1 MADEEKLLEYLR
13 RVTEDLQQANR
24 RLREAEAKEREPIA
38 IVSMSCRYP
47 GGVESPEGLWRL
59 LEEGRQGVVPFPKDR
74 GWDLEALYDPDPAT
88 PGTTYVREGGFLEA
102 AGEFDPAFFG
112 ITPREA
118 VAMDPQ
124 QRLLLEVSWEV
135 LERAGIDPGTLKG
148 TSTGVFIG
156 AFADDYEV
164 GAGPLPP
171 GSEGYL
177 GTGNSSSVISGR
189 VAYTLGLEGPAV
201 TVDTACSSSLVG
213 IHLACESL
221 RRGESTLA
229 LAGGVTV
236 LATPELLVDFSHQ
249 RGLAHDGRCKA
260 FSDEAD
266 GTILSE
272 GAGVLL
278 LERLSDAQANGHRI
292 LGVIRGSAVNQDGA
306 SNGLSAP
313 NGPSQER
320 VIRQALANAGLEPG
334 DVDAVEAHG
343 TGTTLGDPIE
353 AQALLATYG
362 RGRDAADP
370 LWLGSVKSNF
380 GHAQAAA
387 GVAGVIKMVLA
398 LRHGTLP
405 KTLHVSPPSTHVD
418 WDSGQVRLL
427 DEARPWPERD
437 ERPRRAGVSSF
448 GISGTNAHV
457 IIEDAPEPAAPSG
470 DDAAAPEVGD
480 ARPVPFTGDVTP
492 WVLSGRGEPGLRG
505 QAGRLASFI
514 RSAQEAAPGREDPAG
529 LPGAADVA
537 RGLVARAVF
546 EDRAVVVG
554 ADTAGLL
561 AGLDALAV
569 GDAAP
574 DVVKGSVRARREAV
588 FVFPGQGA
596 QWAGMGA
603 ELARTSPVFAQRLG
617 ECARALDGLVD
628 WDLFDVLHQRP
639 GAPTLES
646 IEVLQPVTF
655 SVMVSLAALWES
667 VGVSPSAVVGHS
679 QGEVAAACVAGV
691 LSLEDAVRAVVL
703 RSRLFAQELTG
714 HGAIAAVALSRAD
727 AQARVDAVGGGLW
740 VAVHNGPTSCAV
752 SGELRALE
760 GFVAGLRA
768 EGVRAR
774 VVPTTVP
781 THSPLVDPLRDRLL
795 ELFASVSPTQGRV
808 PFYSAVRGAV
818 VDGRELDASYWYS
831 NVREPV
837 EFAGAVEA
845 LIGDGRTAFV
855 EVSPHPV
862 LGMGVQDVLDA
873 RGAAGLVVGSLR
885 RDEGDARRFLLSAG
899 EAFAGGV
906 GVDWGAVVSGLG
918 SGTAPAPLELPTY
931 AFQREQYWLEPLSV
945 IADAGGLG
953 QAPAGHPLVG
963 AAVELPEDG
972 GVVLTGRMSVSS
984 HPWLADHAV
993 GETVVFPGA
1002 GFVELAVRGGDEVGC
1017 PVVEEL
1023 TLEAPLV
1030 VSGDEQVV
1038 LQVAV
1043 GAADESGHRTVAV
1056 HSRTGSRD
1064 WTRHAGGTLARADG
1078 SGAGWDLAQ
1087 WPPAG
1092 AREVDVAG
1100 HYEGLAARGY
1110 GYGPA
1115 FQGLRRAWTRDGEVF
1130 AEVGLG
1136 EQEAAQAAGYG
1147 IHPALLDACLHA
1159 IGLNAGAGTGDGVE
1173 LPFAWSGV
1181 ELWATGAA
1189 QVRVQVLPDGGVRL
1203 ADGSGAPV
1211 AAVGGLVTRPVPAGG
1226 LAAGGGG
1233 GDGLAGVHHLNW
1245 VVPSSWNPPRVD
1257 GVVAVADVA
1266 GGDFGVAEALA
1277 RSGVQVRGV
1286 ADLESAAAVEGVS
1299 TIVIPVATP
1308 ETGDDDVTGDVR
1320 RALGTVLAAVQGWLA
1335 DDRLAEVRLAVV
1347 TRGGVGARA
1356 GDGGPGLVGAAV
1368 SGLVRSAQ
1376 AESPGRVLLADVDT
1390 TAKSWAALPSVL
1402 GVVDEPQVAVRG
1414 GEVLVPRLS
1423 RADATRDLRIPDGGA
1438 GGADRRSGPWRLDAT
1453 LKGSIDGLRLVE
1465 APEADR
1471 ALAAGEVRVE
1481 VRAAG
1486 VNFRDVVVALGMV
1499 PEQGAPI
1506 GGEFAGVVSE
1516 VGPGVD
1522 GLAPGDRV
1530 MGLSDEG
1537 TFGPRVVADGRMLA
1551 AVPDGWTFARAA
1563 SVPGVFATAWYGL
1576 VDLAGVGAGDRVLV
1590 HSGAGGV
1597 GMAAIQIARARGAE
1611 VFATASPGKW
1621 DVLRGLGLADDHIS
1635 SSRDL
1640 GFAEKFGAVD
1650 VVLNSLA
1657 GEFTDASL
1665 ALLGEGGRF
1674 IEMGKTDRR
1683 EPVAVQEAYPGVV
1696 YRSFDLMDAGPERV
1710 GGMLGEALG
1719 EFGRGSLGPI
1729 PVQCWDVRRA
1739 GEAFR
1744 FMAQARHRGKIILT
1758 IPRALDPEGTVLVTG
1773 GTGGLGAML
1782 ARHLVTR
1789 HGARHLLLAS
1799 RRGPD
1804 AEGAAD
1810 LVADLE
1816 GAGATV
1822 DVVAADVSTRDGV
1835 DRLLETVPEQHPLT
1849 GVFHTAG
1856 VLADGVVSSLDTD
1869 AFDRVL
1875 APKADAAWWLHQ
1887 ATAGMD
1893 LATFTLYSS
1902 SAGSLDSAGQGN
1914 YSAANAFLDALALT
1928 RTRQGL
1934 PGLSLAWG
1942 LWEQASG
1949 MSAHLTGS
1957 DISRIE
1963 RSGYRRITN
1972 DHGMRMLDAA
1982 TAHAEPFVLPLP
1994 IDPRTLATSGG
2005 VIPAPL
2011 RGIVAPARRAV
2022 AAASAAPATGS
2033 ALEERLA
2040 GLTEAEQVAELT
2052 TLVRGCAARV
2062 IGYSDP
2068 DAIAPDQ
2075 NFLETGFDSLTAMEL
2090 RNILNKA
2097 TGLRMPATAVFDSGT
2112 AADLARYIAGEMSLS
2127 TGSGSGDT
2135 APSRAAA
2142 FGGGG
2147 SLASLVHDAAPAGKL
2162 YEGLEMLEAAAR
2174 LRPSFASLDDVNK
2187 AYPPLSL
2194 ASGPAGPKLFC
2205 FSTPMALG
2213 GAAQFARL
2221 AAHFQGVRD
2230 LYALQVPGYAPDDA
2244 LPETVDVIVRM
2255 WAESIREAAGSEP
2268 FVLLGYCGGGNF
2280 AHAAV
2285 AYLEQ
2290 QGVRPEG
2297 LILLDTFLPDSDV
2310 IGDLGGQMLDGMFER
2325 EATFGPFSD
2334 TRMTAMGR
2342 YYRLFRETEVADIK
2356 TPVLFLHPDTPLPG
2370 PDGTRSRTGDWRA
2383 SWHMDHELGEVRGDH
2398 LTMLEGE
2405 SASMAGAIE
2414 GWLKGLG
2421 APAEGGA

>member
-1 MADEEKLLEYLR
+1 MADEAKLLDYLR

-38 IVSMSCRYP
+38 IVAMSCRYP

-59 LEEGRQGVVPFPKDR
+59 LEEGRQGIVPFPKDR

-88 PGTTYVREGGFLEA
+88 PGTTYVREGGFLEG

-135 LERAGIDPGTLKG
+135 LERAGIDPGTLRG
-148 TSTGVFIG
+148 TPTGVFIG

-278 LERLSDAQANGHRI
+278 LERLSDARANGHRV

-362 RGRDAADP
+362 RGRDAGEP

-398 LRHGTLP
+398 LRHSRLP
-405 KTLHVSPPSTHVD
+405 KTLHASTPTTHVD
-418 WDSGQVRLL
+418 WDSGRVRLL
-427 DEARPWPERD
+427 GEARSWPERPG
-437 ERPRRAGVSSF
+437 RPRRAGVSSF

-457 IIEDAPEPAAPSG
+457 IVEGAPEPAAPSG
-470 DDAAAPEVGD
+470 DGTAAAGACAD
-480 ARPVPFTGDVTP
+480 DGRPVPFSGGAVP
-492 WVLSGRGEPGLRG
+492 WVVSGRGEAGLRG
-505 QAGRLASFI
+505 QAGRLASFV
-514 RSAQEAAPGREDPAG
+514 RSAQTPGRDPERS
-529 LPGAADVA
+529 PGVADVA
-537 RGLVARAVF
+537 RGLVSRAVF

-554 ADTAGLL
+554 SDAEGLL

-569 GDAAP
+569 GDSAP
-574 DVVKGSVRARREAV
+574 GVVKGSVRARREAV

-603 ELARTSPVFAQRLG
+603 ELAGESPVFAERLG
-617 ECARALDGLVD
+617 ECARALSEYVD
-628 WDLFDVLHQRP
+628 WDLFDVIHQRP
-639 GAPTLES
+639 GAPTLDA

-667 VGVSPSAVVGHS
+667 VGVAPSAVVGHS

-691 LSLEDAVRAVVL
+691 LSLADAMRAVVL
-703 RSRLFAQELTG
+703 RSRLFAERMTG
-714 HGAIAAVALSRAD
+714 HGAIAAVGLSRTD
-727 AQARVDAVGGGLW
+727 ARARVEAVGDGLW
-740 VAVHNGPTSCAV
+740 VAAHNGPASCAV
-752 SGELRALE
+752 SGEPRALE
-760 GFVAGLRA
+760 EFVAGLRE

-774 VVPTTVP
+774 IVPTTVAS
-781 THSPLVDPLRDRLL
+781 HSPLVEPVRERLL
-795 ELFASVSPTQGRV
+795 ELFASVSPRQGRV
-808 PFYSAVRGAV
+808 PFYSAVRGEV
-818 VDGRELDASYWYS
+818 VDGRDLDAAYWYA

-862 LGMGVQDVLDA
+862 LGMGVQDILDA

-885 RDEGDARRFLLSAG
+885 RDDGDARRFLLSAG
-899 EAFAGGV
+899 EAFTGGV
-906 GVDWGAVVSGLG
+906 GVDWDAVVSGLG
-918 SGTAPAPLELPTY
+918 SGPASASGAGAAAVTAPLELPTY
-931 AFQREQYWLEPLSV
+931 AFQRERYWLEPLSV

-953 QAPAGHPLVG
+953 QAPADHPLVG

-972 GVVLTGRMSVSS
+972 GVVLTGRMSVAS

-1002 GFVELAVRGGDEVGC
+1002 GFVELAVRAGDEVGC
-1017 PVVEEL
+1017 TVVEEL

-1030 VSGDEQVV
+1030 VAEGDQVA

-1043 GAADESGHRTVAV
+1043 GAADDGGHRTVAV

-1064 WTRHAGGTLARADG
+1064 WTRHAGGILAPAGG
-1078 SGAGWDLAQ
+1078 SGAAGGAGWDLAE

-1115 FQGLRRAWTRDGEVF
+1115 FQGLKRAWVRDGAVF

-1136 EQEAAQAAGYG
+1136 EQEAGQAAGYG

-1159 IGLNAGAGTGDGVE
+1159 IGLNADADTGDGVE
-1173 LPFAWSGV
+1173 LPFAWSDV

-1189 QVRVQVLPDGGVRL
+1189 RVRVQVLADGGVRL

-1211 AAVGGLVTRPVPAGG
+1211 AAVGGLVTRPLPAGG
-1226 LAAGGGG
+1226 LAAAGGG
-1233 GDGLAGVHHLNW
+1233 GDGLAGVHHLGW
-1245 VVPSSWNPPRVD
+1245 VAPSAWNPPRLD
-1257 GVVAVADVA
+1257 GLCAVAGVA

-1277 RSGVQVRGV
+1277 RGGVRVRV
-1286 ADLESAAAVEGVS
+1286 VEDLESAAALAGVA
-1299 TIVIPVATP
+1299 TVVIPVPAP
-1308 ETGDDDVTGDVR
+1308 EVGDDVGGGVR
-1320 RALGTVLAAVQGWLA
+1320 RGLGEVLSAVRAWLA
-1335 DDRLAEVRLAVV
+1335 DDRLADARLVVV
-1347 TRGGVGARA
+1347 TRGAVGARA

-1376 AESPGRVLLADVDT
+1376 AESPGRVLLVDVDA
-1390 TAKSWAALPSVL
+1390 TAKSWEALPAVL
-1402 GVVDEPQVAVRG
+1402 GVADEPQVAVRG
-1414 GEVLVPRLS
+1414 GDVLVPRMS
-1423 RADATRDLRIPDGGA
+1423 RADAARDLRIPDGGA
-1438 GGADRRSGPWRLDAT
+1438 GAAGGGSGPWRLDAAV
-1453 LKGSIDGLRLVE
+1453 KGSIDGLALVE

-1471 ALAAGEVRVE
+1471 PLAAGEVRVE

-1506 GGEFAGVVSE
+1506 GGEFAGVVRE
-1516 VGPGVD
+1516 VGPGVA
-1522 GLAPGDRV
+1522 GLSAGDRV

-1551 AVPDGWTFARAA
+1551 AMPDGWTFARAA
-1563 SVPGVFATAWYGL
+1563 SVPGVFTTAWYGL
-1576 VDLAGVGAGDRVLV
+1576 VDLAGIGRGDRVLV

-1597 GMAAIQIARARGAE
+1597 GMAAIQIAMSRGAE

-1621 DVLRGLGLADDHIS
+1621 GVLRGLGVAEDHIA

-1674 IEMGKTDRR
+1674 VEMGKTDRR
-1683 EPVAVQEAYPGVV
+1683 DPAAVQEAYPGVV

-1710 GGMLGEALG
+1710 GRMLSGILG
-1719 EFGRGSLGPI
+1719 EFQGGSLGPI

-1758 IPRALDPEGTVLVTG
+1758 IPRTLDPEGTVLITG

-1782 ARHLVTR
+1782 ARHLVTA
-1789 HGARHLLLAS
+1789 HGVRRLVLAS
-1799 RRGPD
+1799 RRGPE
-1804 AEGAAD
+1804 AHGATELITELEAAGAAVD
-1810 LVADLE
+1810 IVAL
-1816 GAGATV
+1816 
-1822 DVVAADVSTRDGV
+1822 DVSSREEV
-1835 DRLLETVPEQHPLT
+1835 DELIGWVPPEHPLT

-1856 VLADGVVSSLDTD
+1856 VLADGVVSSLDDD
-1869 AFDRVL
+1869 AIDRV
-1875 APKADAAWWLHQ
+1875 
-1887 ATAGMD
+1887 
-1893 LATFTLYSS
+1893 
-1902 SAGSLDSAGQGN
+1902 
-1914 YSAANAFLDALALT
+1914 
-1928 RTRQGL
+1928 
-1934 PGLSLAWG
+1934 
-1942 LWEQASG
+1942 
-1949 MSAHLTGS
+1949 
-1957 DISRIE
+1957 
-1963 RSGYRRITN
+1963 
-1972 DHGMRMLDAA
+1972 
-1982 TAHAEPFVLPLP
+1982 
-1994 IDPRTLATSGG
+1994 
-2005 VIPAPL
+2005 
-2011 RGIVAPARRAV
+2011 
-2022 AAASAAPATGS
+2022 
-2033 ALEERLA
+2033 
-2040 GLTEAEQVAELT
+2040 
-2052 TLVRGCAARV
+2052 
-2062 IGYSDP
+2062 
-2068 DAIAPDQ
+2068 
-2075 NFLETGFDSLTAMEL
+2075 
-2090 RNILNKA
+2090 
-2097 TGLRMPATAVFDSGT
+2097 
-2112 AADLARYIAGEMSLS
+2112 
-2127 TGSGSGDT
+2127 
-2135 APSRAAA
+2135 
-2142 FGGGG
+2142 
-2147 SLASLVHDAAPAGKL
+2147 
-2162 YEGLEMLEAAAR
+2162 
-2174 LRPSFASLDDVNK
+2174 
-2187 AYPPLSL
+2187 
-2194 ASGPAGPKLFC
+2194 
-2205 FSTPMALG
+2205 
-2213 GAAQFARL
+2213 
-2221 AAHFQGVRD
+2221 
-2230 LYALQVPGYAPDDA
+2230 
-2244 LPETVDVIVRM
+2244 
-2255 WAESIREAAGSEP
+2255 
-2268 FVLLGYCGGGNF
+2268 
-2280 AHAAV
+2280 
-2285 AYLEQ
+2285 
-2290 QGVRPEG
+2290 
-2297 LILLDTFLPDSDV
+2297 
-2310 IGDLGGQMLDGMFER
+2310 
-2325 EATFGPFSD
+2325 
-2334 TRMTAMGR
+2334 
-2342 YYRLFRETEVADIK
+2342 
-2356 TPVLFLHPDTPLPG
+2356 
-2370 PDGTRSRTGDWRA
+2370 
-2383 SWHMDHELGEVRGDH
+2383 
-2398 LTMLEGE
+2398 
-2405 SASMAGAIE
+2405 
-2414 GWLKGLG
+2414 
-2421 APAEGGA
+2421 